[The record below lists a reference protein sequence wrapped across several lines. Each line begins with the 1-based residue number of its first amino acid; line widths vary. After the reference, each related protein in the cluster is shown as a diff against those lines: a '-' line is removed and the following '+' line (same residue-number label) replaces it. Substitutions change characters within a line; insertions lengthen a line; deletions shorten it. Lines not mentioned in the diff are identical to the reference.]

1 MRFNP
6 IVYLSRL
13 GDRSRSFLRQ
23 SSLAEAFEQRR
34 YAGRVSYQPLD
45 GALRKRGRFPG
56 RGRQAVLSFHLEL
69 AGQFLGLGGVTALK
83 V

>member
-1 MRFNP
+1 VRDVRHYGVETIYQTLALADN
-6 IVYLSRL
+6 VDAAANLYL
-13 GDRSRSFLRQ
+13 
-23 SSLAEAFEQRR
+23 
-34 YAGRVSYQPLD
+34 GRES
-45 GALRKRGRFPG
+45 KRGRFPG